1 MKIRKIRNAA
11 VAFVV
16 VAMLAPVIGIAAP
29 FFVARFVWRETDG
42 GSEP

>member
-16 VAMLAPVIGIAAP
+16 VAVLAPVIAIAAP
-29 FFVARFVWRETDG
+29 FFVARFIWRET
-42 GSEP
+42 SERGEP